1 MSCSVPFSLYIPV
14 LSFPFQPRLVTK
26 LVTSFSV
33 LHHIWSP
40 GSAFLRAV
48 DATETDAF
56 RVLVVQDFDGVA
68 IEDGDD
74 GAGKL
79 CSEHTS
85 LKEDTA
91 DGKQGSVHEHLDPL
105 KGAGSSP
112 RSIICPTD
120 WSACPWCSP

>member
-1 MSCSVPFSLYIPV
+1 M
-14 LSFPFQPRLVTK
+14 PRGEAHSRQGTIKPQSGAWGNGCIDLLLLAIDV
-26 LVTSFSV
+26 
-33 LHHIWSP
+33 
-40 GSAFLRAV
+40 AEA
-48 DATETDAF
+48 DAF

-74 GAGKL
+74 GTSKL

-85 LKEDTA
+85 QKEDTA